1 MGPAIGRSLH
11 AYMYMYISS
20 TPSQDKRCE
29 AELTSLGLLASYRKP
44 AMARQ
49 FRLGDRVTVA
59 QTQLCGTVKFIG
71 TTEFAAGEWM
81 GIELDEK
88 QGKNNGSVKGKTYFD
103 CKPEHGLFVRPTA
116 VTKISQPVPEIS
128 LQTPQAPEPP
138 PQKDPQPPAASVP
151 KAPVQPALLLGFSE
165 QKHVL
170 NQCAWLVSSM
180 SGCRC

>member
-1 MGPAIGRSLH
+1 
-11 AYMYMYISS
+11 
-20 TPSQDKRCE
+20 
-29 AELTSLGLLASYRKP
+29 
-44 AMARQ
+44 MARQ

-116 VTKISQPVPEIS
+116 VTKISQPVPKIS
-128 LQTPQAPEPP
+128 LQTPQAPEAPS
-138 PQKDPQPPAASVP
+138 QKDPPPAAAVSN
-151 KAPVQPALLLGFSE
+151 APVQPALLLGLSE

-170 NQCAWLVSSM
+170 NQCAWFLAASVIR
-180 SGCRC
+180 RC